1 MTNYEFTLKFRLP
14 DAATDPGQF
23 VDALGEAGCDDA
35 LVGIGQPGRIALDFS
50 REARSAFEAVASAVM
65 DVRRAIPGAELVEAS
80 PDLVGISDVSELA
93 GCSRQN
99 IRKLIINHAATFPLA
114 VHEGSPSVWHLA
126 NVLEWLVEKDKRRV
140 DVALMEIAET
150 NMKVNIAKETRR
162 LPGAT
167 LPKDLRPLFEP

>member
-1 MTNYEFTLKFRLP
+1 MTLYEFTLKFRLP
-14 DAATDPGQF
+14 DVDTEPGQF
-23 VDALGEAGCDDA
+23 VDALAEAGCDDA

-50 REARSAFEAVASAVM
+50 REARSAFDAVASAVM
-65 DVRRAIPGAELVEAS
+65 DVRRAIAGTELVEAS
-80 PDLVGISDVSELA
+80 PDLVGISDVAELA

-126 NVLEWLVEKDKRRV
+126 NVLEWLVEKDKRQV

-150 NMKVNIAKETRR
+150 NMKVNIAKEARR

-167 LPKDLRPLFEP
+167 LPKDLRSLFET